1 MVKEPCRAVGR
12 PEIRKF
18 VRALHG
24 KRAKKGVF
32 ITTGVYSTD
41 ATEYVKNIEPKAV
54 LIDGRQLSEYM
65 IDFNIGVD
73 PMTTYEI
80 KKIVSDHFDE
90 E

>member
-1 MVKEPCRAVGR
+1 M
-12 PEIRKF
+12 
-18 VRALHG
+18 
-24 KRAKKGVF
+24 
-32 ITTGVYSTD
+32 GVYSTD

-80 KKIVSDHFDE
+80 KKIVSDYFDE